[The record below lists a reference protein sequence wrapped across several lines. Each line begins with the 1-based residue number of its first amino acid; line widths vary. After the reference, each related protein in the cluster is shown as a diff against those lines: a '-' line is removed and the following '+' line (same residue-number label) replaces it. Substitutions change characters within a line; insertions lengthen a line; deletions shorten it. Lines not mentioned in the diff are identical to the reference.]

1 MSRNYVR
8 ITLCVLLALGVLVAA
23 PLQAKPSRVAVKGT
37 PVVSFEAFLS
47 GLWQRAA
54 RLLGVPVEKEG
65 TSIDPDGATSPTPTP
80 SPNPEG
86 ASIDP
91 NGRS

>member
-1 MSRNYVR
+1 MSRNSMPV
-8 ITLCVLLALGVLVAA
+8 VLGVLLVCGLLAAA

-37 PVVSFEAFLS
+37 PVVSFETFLS

-54 RLLGVPVEKEG
+54 RLLGLPTDKEG
-65 TSIDPDGATSPTPTP
+65 VTIDPDGATSPEPTP

>member
-1 MSRNYVR
+1 MSRNRVL
-8 ITLCVLLALGVLVAA
+8 TVLCVVLVLCVLSAV

-37 PVVSFEAFLS
+37 PAVSLEAFLS
-47 GLWQRAA
+47 GLWERAA

-65 TSIDPDGATSPTPTP
+65 VTIDPNGEPVPAPPTA
-80 SPNPEG
+80 PEG

-91 NGRS
+91 NGRP